1 MARVLVTGA
10 TGFIGSHVVR
20 ALLARGDDV
29 RVTVRPSSPLDALD
43 GLDVQRVTG
52 DITDRA
58 AMRRAARGVERAFH
72 VAGVTNLRMAP
83 EQLLRANAEG
93 TRVVLEACL
102 AAGVERVV
110 HTSSVA
116 AIGPARR
123 GGALDERHVRTGPLG
138 IPYADAKHAAEVEA
152 LRVAARG
159 LDVVLACPAHVL
171 GAGDDR
177 RSSTEVVRRFLLR
190 RIPAYVDGA
199 ICVVDV
205 EDVAAGLLLCDERG
219 AAGERYILGTRN
231 YTWQRLF
238 GELQQLS
245 GVEGPAVRL
254 PVTRRPGSRRGGR
267 PRARPHARRPV
278 RGPRRRAVVDL
289 PLGQGAPRA
298 RLVDAPARADRRGHR
313 ALPRGEARRPAAAH
327 GPPPAA
333 RLAPARPGDARGAAV
348 GPVYRCRTPTNL
360 LCPCGRVAREL
371 RRRGIEVEERRVP
384 WRKSDRDE
392 VDALTGQDRVPLL
405 VIGRDAICD
414 SRRIVEH
421 LRWRDER

>member
-29 RVTVRPSSPLDALD
+29 RATVRASSPLGALE
-43 GLDVQRVTG
+43 GLDVERVVG

-72 VAGVTNLRMAP
+72 VAGTTNLRLDA
-83 EQLLRANAEG
+83 ERLLRINAEG
-93 TRVVLEACL
+93 TRTVLDACL
-102 AAGVERVV
+102 GAGVERVV
-110 HTSSVA
+110 HVSSVA

-159 LDVVLACPAHVL
+159 LDVVLACPAHVF

-177 RSSTEVVRRFLLR
+177 RSSTDVVRRFLLR

-199 ICVVDV
+199 ICLVDV

-231 YTWQRLF
+231 YTWKRLF
-238 GELQQLS
+238 AELQQLS

-254 PVTRRPGSRRGGR
+254 PVAAALALAEASVRAPGPTVVQPAEVRAAAHWWTYRSTKARRELGWVTRPHEETVEATVRYHEARLADRLQRGGR
-267 PRARPHARRPV
+267 RQ
-278 RGPRRRAVVDL
+278 
-289 PLGQGAPRA
+289 PLGWRVVGRA
-298 RLVDAPARADRRGHR
+298 M
-313 ALPRGEARRPAAAH
+313 
-327 GPPPAA
+327 
-333 RLAPARPGDARGAAV
+333 
-348 GPVYRCRTPTNL
+348 
-360 LCPCGRVAREL
+360 RE
-371 RRRGIEVEERRVP
+371 
-384 WRKSDRDE
+384 
-392 VDALTGQDRVPLL
+392 
-405 VIGRDAICD
+405 VIR
-414 SRRIVEH
+414 
-421 LRWRDER
+421 

>member
-1 MARVLVTGA
+1 VARVLVTGA

-29 RVTVRPSSPLDALD
+29 RVTVRASSPLDALD
-43 GLDVQRVTG
+43 GLDVERVTA

-72 VAGVTNLRMAP
+72 VAGTTNLRIEP
-83 EQLLRANAEG
+83 EPQLRINAEG
-93 TRVVLEACL
+93 TRVVLDACL

-199 ICVVDV
+199 ICIVDV
-205 EDVAAGLLLCDERG
+205 RDVAAGLLLCDERG

-238 GELQQLS
+238 GELEQIS

-254 PVTRRPGSRRGGR
+254 PV
-267 PRARPHARRPV
+267 
-278 RGPRRRAVVDL
+278 AVVL
-289 PLGQGAPRA
+289 ALAEAG
-298 RLVDAPARADRRGHR
+298 ARAPGPTLVTPSEIR
-313 ALPRGEARRPAAAH
+313 AAAH
-327 GPPPAA
+327 WWTYRSAKARRELGWTTRPHEDTVQDTVRYHEA
-333 RLAPARPGDARGAAV
+333 RLGDRLL
-348 GPVYRCRTPTNL
+348 RTGRRQPLGWRL
-360 LCPCGRVAREL
+360 LGRAMREVL
-371 RRRGIEVEERRVP
+371 R
-384 WRKSDRDE
+384 
-392 VDALTGQDRVPLL
+392 
-405 VIGRDAICD
+405 
-414 SRRIVEH
+414 
-421 LRWRDER
+421 

>member
-1 MARVLVTGA
+1 VARVLVTGA

-29 RVTVRPSSPLDALD
+29 RVTARASSPLD
-43 GLDVQRVTG
+43 GLEGLEVQRVVG
-52 DITDRA
+52 DVNDRA
-58 AMRRAARGVERAFH
+58 AMRRAARGIERAFH
-72 VAGVTNLRMAP
+72 VAGSTSLRMDA
-83 EQLLRANAEG
+83 ERLLRINAEG
-93 TRVVLEACL
+93 TRTVLEACL

-110 HTSSVA
+110 HVSSVA

-159 LDVVLACPAHVL
+159 LEVVIACPGHVF

-177 RSSTEVVRRFLLR
+177 RSSTDVVRRFLLR

-231 YTWQRLF
+231 YTWKRLF
-238 GELQQLS
+238 AELEQLS

-254 PVTRRPGSRRGGR
+254 PVPAALALAEVSVRAPGPTLITPSE
-267 PRARPHARRPV
+267 V
-278 RGPRRRAVVDL
+278 R
-289 PLGQGAPRA
+289 
-298 RLVDAPARADRRGHR
+298 
-313 ALPRGEARRPAAAH
+313 AAAH
-327 GPPPAA
+327 WWTYRSAKA
-333 RLAPARPGDARGAAV
+333 R
-348 GPVYRCRTPTNL
+348 
-360 LCPCGRVAREL
+360 REL
-371 RRRGIEVEERRVP
+371 GWRTRPHEDTVEATVRYHQQRLGDRLKRAGHRQPLGWRLVGRALREV
-384 WRKSDRDE
+384 
-392 VDALTGQDRVPLL
+392 
-405 VIGRDAICD
+405 
-414 SRRIVEH
+414 
-421 LRWRDER
+421 LR

>member
-1 MARVLVTGA
+1 VPRVLVTGA

-20 ALLARGDDV
+20 ALLERGDDV
-29 RVTVRPSSPLDALD
+29 RVTVRPSSPLDALE
-43 GLDVQRVTG
+43 GLEFERVVGDV
-52 DITDRA
+52 TDRA
-58 AMRRAARGVERAFH
+58 AMRRAARGVARVFH
-72 VAGVTNLRMAP
+72 VAGTTNLRMGA
-83 EQLLRANAEG
+83 EQLLRINAEG
-93 TRVVLEACL
+93 TRNVLEASL

-110 HTSSVA
+110 HVSSVA

-159 LDVVLACPAHVL
+159 LDVVLACPAHVF

-219 AAGERYILGTRN
+219 ATGERYIFGTRN

-245 GVEGPAVRL
+245 GIEGPAVRL
-254 PVTRRPGSRRGGR
+254 PVRAALALAEASVRAPGPTLITPAEVRAAAHWWTYRSTKARRELGWTTRPHEETVEATVRYHEARLGDRLKRGGR
-267 PRARPHARRPV
+267 RQ
-278 RGPRRRAVVDL
+278 
-289 PLGQGAPRA
+289 PLGW
-298 RLVDAPARADRRGHR
+298 RLVGRAM
-313 ALPRGEARRPAAAH
+313 
-327 GPPPAA
+327 
-333 RLAPARPGDARGAAV
+333 
-348 GPVYRCRTPTNL
+348 
-360 LCPCGRVAREL
+360 REVL
-371 RRRGIEVEERRVP
+371 R
-384 WRKSDRDE
+384 
-392 VDALTGQDRVPLL
+392 
-405 VIGRDAICD
+405 
-414 SRRIVEH
+414 
-421 LRWRDER
+421 